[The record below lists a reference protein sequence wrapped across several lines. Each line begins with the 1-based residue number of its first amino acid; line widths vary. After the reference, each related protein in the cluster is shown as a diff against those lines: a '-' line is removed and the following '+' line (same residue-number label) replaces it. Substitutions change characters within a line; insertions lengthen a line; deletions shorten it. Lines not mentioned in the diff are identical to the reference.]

1 MIPWLEND
9 TMPSFLY
16 RGTYSY
22 KGHSIVLHTPNFT
35 SFNIIMAAL
44 CTEAELE
51 QLLQEVDEIP
61 SAQELYSLNFDPTWG
76 TMDPLDPNF
85 PILEEDSLLHPVRQT
100 LPELTPPSSV
110 ISEDHGLPFE
120 ETLDKIKELEAQ

>member
-1 MIPWLEND
+1 MELGVIKA
-9 TMPSFLY
+9 TTVIS
-16 RGTYSY
+16 TYS
-22 KGHSIVLHTPNFT
+22 KFHTFL
-35 SFNIIMAAL
+35 FIMAAL

-51 QLLQEVDEIP
+51 QLLQEVDDIP
-61 SAQELYSLNFDPTWG
+61 SAQELYGLNFDPTWG

-85 PILEEDSLLHPVRQT
+85 PILEEDSLLHPVRQN

-120 ETLDKIKELEAQ
+120 EMLDKIKELEAQ

>member
-1 MIPWLEND
+1 
-9 TMPSFLY
+9 
-16 RGTYSY
+16 
-22 KGHSIVLHTPNFT
+22 
-35 SFNIIMAAL
+35 MAAL
-44 CTEAELE
+44 CTEVELE

-61 SAQELYSLNFDPTWG
+61 SAQELYGLNFDPTWG

-85 PILEEDSLLHPVRQT
+85 PILEENSLLHPVMQN

-120 ETLDKIKELEAQ
+120 EMLDKITELEAQ

>member
-1 MIPWLEND
+1 
-9 TMPSFLY
+9 
-16 RGTYSY
+16 
-22 KGHSIVLHTPNFT
+22 
-35 SFNIIMAAL
+35 MAAL

-61 SAQELYSLNFDPTWG
+61 SAQELYGLNFDPTWG

-85 PILEEDSLLHPVRQT
+85 PILEEDSFLHAVRQNPGV
-100 LPELTPPSSV
+100 PELTPPSSV
-110 ISEDHGLPFE
+110 TSEDHGLPFE